1 MGTQRASEGGRGKDI
16 SMCVHSWLCNMKNK
30 SKHLSVES
38 GDDWLAAV
46 SRGAGKWSM
55 HLPPDS
61 V

>member
-1 MGTQRASEGGRGKDI
+1 
-16 SMCVHSWLCNMKNK
+16 MKNK

-38 GDDWLAAV
+38 GDDWLSAV

-55 HLPPDS
+55 HLPPNS